1 MCWEEVK
8 ESSLLKRVYMKK
20 KNDKKV
26 LHLTKW
32 MLRITTPLLLLLM
45 FNNLFLSLLVQSH
58 NCGHWLRQPQDK
70 LVLMFW
76 LSMRLYTKKTKKIY

>member
-1 MCWEEVK
+1 
-8 ESSLLKRVYMKK
+8 MKK

-45 FNNLFLSLLVQSH
+45 FDNLFLSHGSKSQLWSL
-58 NCGHWLRQPQDK
+58 
-70 LVLMFW
+70 
-76 LSMRLYTKKTKKIY
+76 T